1 MRQDG
6 AVRDGVRRP
15 RPVPQEPTT
24 SGPTALPAPAGEPP
38 VPSGPAV
45 RPAHHRA
52 GLALLVAAGGAV
64 GSLGRYGLAQAMPVQ
79 HGWPVATLTANLVG
93 AFLLGLLLEALGR
106 RGPETPGVLRV
117 RLALGTG
124 VLGGF
129 TTFSSL
135 ALETERLLAA
145 GAAGTALAYAGTT
158 LVAGVACA
166 AAGVAAV
173 GARGGAART
182 RRDRS

>member
-1 MRQDG
+1 MGSAAGTPGPPDPPRSPATSDQPASRPSAVLLPPHRQ
-6 AVRDGVRRP
+6 A
-15 RPVPQEPTT
+15 T
-24 SGPTALPAPAGEPP
+24 
-38 VPSGPAV
+38 
-45 RPAHHRA
+45 
-52 GLALLVAAGGAV
+52 LALLVGAGGAV
-64 GSLGRYGLAQAMPVQ
+64 GSLGRYALARAMPVAD
-79 HGWPVATLTANLVG
+79 GWPVGTLVANLLG
-93 AFLLGLLLEALGR
+93 AFALGALLEVLGR

-145 GAAGTALAYAGTT
+145 GDVVLAAAYAGTS

-166 AAGVAAV
+166 AAGVLAGRAV
-173 GARGGAART
+173 PRPAGPAGPGE
-182 RRDRS
+182 DR